1 MRRNGT
7 YSKRH
12 RRITQPVTP
21 IPPGH
26 SSTPEADTP
35 VRRGREPSGG
45 VVFVNKTAG
54 WIVAVLLVVLIV
66 SVAYVGTSIFTR
78 EHQVERLRESL
89 QQQELRLE
97 NLRAKQLDFE
107 LRLVQLETDFENQ
120 HGQ

>member
-1 MRRNGT
+1 M
-7 YSKRH
+7 
-12 RRITQPVTP
+12 
-21 IPPGH
+21 
-26 SSTPEADTP
+26 
-35 VRRGREPSGG
+35 
-45 VVFVNKTAG
+45 VFVNKTAG